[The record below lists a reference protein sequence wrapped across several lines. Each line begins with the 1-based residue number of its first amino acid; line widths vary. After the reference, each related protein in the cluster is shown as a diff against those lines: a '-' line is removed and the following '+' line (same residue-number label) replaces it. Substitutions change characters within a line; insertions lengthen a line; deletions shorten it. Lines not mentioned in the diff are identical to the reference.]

1 MREQVMWR
9 GFAIVAS
16 ALVLGSSCASAQGL
30 RERAFGPRIPGF
42 SQEDAGAFLDA
53 RIAALHSGLRL
64 APDQER
70 MWPAFEQAYRDL
82 ANLRQEP
89 GAGAAAGAGAPP
101 ADDPIASMRR
111 RADLLTKE
119 GAAYRSLADAATP
132 LWQSFDEGQKRRFAL
147 LARLTSPRFVF
158 RIRPGGP

>member
-1 MREQVMWR
+1 MWR
-9 GFAIVAS
+9 SFAIVAS

-30 RERAFGPRIPGF
+30 RERAFGPRF

-64 APDQER
+64 TPDQER

-89 GAGAAAGAGAPP
+89 SAGAAAGGAAAPP
-101 ADDPIASMRR
+101 ADDPIGSMQR

-119 GAAYRSLADAATP
+119 GAAYRSLAAAATP
-132 LWQSFDEGQKRRFAL
+132 LWQSLDEGQKRRFAL
-147 LARLTSPRFVF
+147 LAHLSSPRVAFK
-158 RIRPGGP
+158 IRPGGPSWPPI